1 MEWLKVQSS
10 LLHEETFILLEYD
23 TATPLF
29 CLTMD
34 ILCLMQLFFCM
45 FRRMSVKFL
54 IPISM
59 LLYSNLQEN
68 FIVLNSSNI
77 SDHCPVIVKSN
88 FDPSNKKMLFCAKP
102 TNYRH

>member
-34 ILCLMQLFFCM
+34 ILCFDAI
-45 FRRMSVKFL
+45 V
-54 IPISM
+54 
-59 LLYSNLQEN
+59 LLYVQKNVSEV
-68 FIVLNSSNI
+68 F
-77 SDHCPVIVKSN
+77 DSN
-88 FDPSNKKMLFCAKP
+88 FNAFILKSTGEFYCFKFIKHF
-102 TNYRH
+102 